1 MYIRR
6 YAKSMHIHNS
16 KAVYALIFYKKE
28 YLDICA
34 CGVPNNC
41 YLTVLFKKILMIF
54 I

>member
-34 CGVPNNC
+34 CVPNNC
-41 YLTVLFKKILMIF
+41 YLPVLFKKILMIF